1 MNREKA
7 FFGFGIP
14 IYLIKICFKH
24 MFVRNIKLNKNF
36 VVSFKKPLLF
46 DRNNIIIWSNIF
58 QSNNILIIS
67 LQWNT
72 NNETNL
78 FIWKW

>member
-46 DRNNIIIWSNIF
+46 DRNNIII
-58 QSNNILIIS
+58 
-67 LQWNT
+67 
-72 NNETNL
+72 
-78 FIWKW
+78 

>member
-7 FFGFGIP
+7 FFGFDIP

-46 DRNNIIIWSNIF
+46 DRNNIII
-58 QSNNILIIS
+58 
-67 LQWNT
+67 
-72 NNETNL
+72 
-78 FIWKW
+78 